1 MDYKDSKNKQ
11 HFMQFKNN
19 CIKELDDMIDTTMSS
34 DYKKAVNLTYWIRDY
49 KNYLK
54 QEETFRPVYLPVYKY
69 GAVVEINLGF
79 RVGSEFGGLHYGIVV
94 NKNDKKTSPTLT
106 IIPMRSMKK
115 KIHYTEL
122 DLGDE
127 FYNLAQSKVTLLVE
141 QYKEMQERFDCEALQ
156 IKDQIQHIISRPIV
170 IEDEDRVNE
179 LTRKVESLTQQVKD
193 ISSKIDD
200 LENGLKRVSKLK
212 NGSLALPNQV
222 LTISKMRVKDP
233 LSERGTLYN
242 ITLSKTT
249 MERLKNKFHTIYF
262 D

>member
-1 MDYKDSKNKQ
+1 MDYKDPRNKQ
-11 HFMQFKNN
+11 HFVQFKNN
-19 CIKELDDMIDTTMSS
+19 CIKGLSDMINTTMSS

-54 QEETFRPVYLPVYKY
+54 QEDTFRPVYLPAYKY

-94 NKNDKKTSPTLT
+94 NKKDKKTSPTLT

-115 KIHYTEL
+115 KKHYTEL

-127 FYNLAQSKVTLLVE
+127 FYNLAQSKVTLLIE
-141 QYKEMQERFDCEALQ
+141 QYEEMQKNFNCEAVQ
-156 IKDQIQHIISRPIV
+156 IKDQIQHIRSRPIA
-170 IEDEDRVNE
+170 IEDEDRINE
-179 LTRKVESLTQQVKD
+179 LTRKVESLTQQGKD

-200 LENGLKRVSKLK
+200 LENGLKRMSKLK
-212 NGSLALPNQV
+212 NGSLALPNQI

-242 ITLSKTT
+242 ITLSNTT
-249 MERLKNKFHTIYF
+249 MERLKNKFRTIYF

>member
-1 MDYKDSKNKQ
+1 MNYKDPKNKQ
-11 HFMQFKNN
+11 HFLRFKNN
-19 CIKELDDMIDTTMSS
+19 CVKELNDMIDATMYS

-54 QEETFRPVYLPVYKY
+54 QEKTFRPVYLPVYKY

-94 NKNDKKTSPTLT
+94 NKHDKKTSPTLT
-106 IIPMRSMKK
+106 IIPMRSLKK

-122 DLGDE
+122 NLGDE

-141 QYKEMQERFDCEALQ
+141 QYEEMQERFECEVVQ
-156 IKDQIQHIISRPIV
+156 IKDQIQGIRSKPIV
-170 IEDEDRVNE
+170 IEDENRINE
-179 LTRKVESLTQQVKD
+179 LTRRVESLTQQRKN

-200 LENGLKRVSKLK
+200 LENGLQRVSKLK
-212 NGSLALPNQV
+212 NGSLALPNQI

-233 LSERGTLYN
+233 LSERGTFYN
-242 ITLSKTT
+242 ITLSKAS
-249 MERLKNKFHTIYF
+249 MEKLKNKFHTMYF